1 MTTNK
6 QATNRTFTGDMTEDL
21 LPSLQQLFIE
31 VRQQTENICNKLE
44 IEDQAVQP
52 APFVSPPKWHLAHTS
67 WFFDCFIL
75 EPLGLAQ
82 TAESA
87 KYHYLF
93 NSYYKSQGAHWLQAE
108 RGHLSRPT
116 VNEVL
121 QYRQR
126 ITEAIVS
133 LFASNALSKEQL
145 AIIAT
150 GIQHEQQHQELLFM
164 DIKFILGQHPY
175 PVAYHPIEE
184 ADKPLLLPA
193 RALAW
198 LEWTENISL
207 FGARIDEFSYD
218 NERPRHRRWIS
229 GFQMAD
235 RLINNGEYL
244 EFMTDG
250 GYRRPE
256 LWLSDGWDW
265 VQQNQ
270 INHPLYWRKANHQ
283 WDEYHLSGLEPLNPN
298 LPVSHI
304 SLYEADA
311 FARWSGARLPTEFE
325 LEAYTSRDKQLFD
338 AKRAFWEPGELV
350 YPAPERACDEFD
362 NGLLWQWTSSAYS
375 PYPGF
380 KTTNTAL
387 GEYNGKFMAN
397 QYVLKGGCV
406 ATPKHHM
413 RASYRN
419 FYRPDDRWAFTG
431 IRLAR
436 DL

>member
-6 QATNRTFTGDMTEDL
+6 QATNRTFRGEMTEDL
-21 LPSLQQLFIE
+21 LSSLQQLFVE
-31 VRQQTENICNKLE
+31 VRQQTEQICAKLE
-44 IEDQAVQP
+44 IEDQVVQP
-52 APFVSPPKWHLAHTS
+52 AAFVSPPKWHLAHTS

-75 EPLGLAQ
+75 EPLNLAQ
-82 TAESA
+82 TS
-87 KYHYLF
+87 KSPQYHFLF
-93 NSYYKSQGAHWLQAE
+93 NSHYKSLGSHWLQSS
-108 RGHLSRPT
+108 RGQLSRPT
-116 VNEVL
+116 VQEIMS
-121 QYRQR
+121 YRHR
-126 ITEAIVS
+126 ITEAIVA
-133 LFASNALSKEQL
+133 LFESYSLSKQQL
-145 AIIAT
+145 EVLGV
-150 GIQHEQQHQELLFM
+150 GIQHEQQHQELLLM
-164 DIKFILGQHPY
+164 DIKFILGNQPW
-175 PVAYHPIEE
+175 PEAYQQAAD
-184 ADKPLLLPA
+184 ADKLLLPA
-193 RALAW
+193 RALGW
-198 LEWTENISL
+198 LESTENISL
-207 FGARIDEFSYD
+207 FGARLTGFSYD

-229 GFQMAD
+229 GFQLAD
-235 RLINNGEYL
+235 RLINNGEYMD
-244 EFMTDG
+244 FMTDG

-270 INHPLYWRKANHQ
+270 ICHPLYWRKQNHH

-304 SLYEADA
+304 SFYEADA
-311 FARWSGARLPTEFE
+311 YARWLGARLPTEFE
-325 LEAYTSRDKQLFD
+325 LEAYCSKDKALFE
-338 AKRAFWEPGELV
+338 KETAFWDPDETV
-350 YPAPERACDEFD
+350 YPSPERACDAFD
-362 NGLLWQWTSSAYS
+362 TGLLWQWTNSAYA

-397 QYVLKGGCV
+397 QYVLKGGSV

-419 FYRPDDRWAFTG
+419 FYRPSDRWAFTG

>member
-1 MTTNK
+1 MTNK
-6 QATNRTFTGDMTEDL
+6 KDATNRSFTGDTSEDL
-21 LPSLQQLFIE
+21 RHLLQQLFRE
-31 VRQQTENICNKLE
+31 VRQQTELICAKLE
-44 IEDQAVQP
+44 NEDQVVQP
-52 APFVSPPKWHLAHTS
+52 AAFVSPPKWHLAHTS

-75 EPLGLAQ
+75 EPLDVAQ
-82 TAESA
+82 TSDSA
-87 KYHYLF
+87 QYHHLF
-93 NSYYKSQGAHWLQAE
+93 NSYYKSQGAHWLQSK
-108 RGHLSRPT
+108 RGDLSRPT
-116 VNEVL
+116 VREIAH
-121 QYRQR
+121 YRQR
-126 ITEAIVS
+126 ITEAIIK
-133 LFASNALSKEQL
+133 LLETNALSRQQL
-145 AIIAT
+145 NIIAT
-150 GIQHEQQHQELLFM
+150 GIQHEQQHQELLLM
-164 DIKFILGQHPY
+164 DIKYILGNHPW
-175 PVAYHPIEE
+175 PAAYEKI
-184 ADKPLLLPA
+184 ADSDKFLLPA
-193 RALAW
+193 RALGW

-229 GFQMAD
+229 GFQLAD

-244 EFMTDG
+244 DFMTDG

-270 INHPLYWRKANHQ
+270 ISHPLYWRKKNQH
-283 WDEYHLSGLEPLNPN
+283 WDEYHLCGLKPLNTN

-311 FARWSGARLPTEFE
+311 YARWMGARLPTEFE
-325 LEAYTSRDKQLFD
+325 LEAYSSSDKGLF
-338 AKRAFWEPGELV
+338 KQEKAFWDPNESV
-350 YPAPERACDEFD
+350 YPAPDRACDEFD
-362 NGLLWQWTSSAYS
+362 SGLLWQWTSSAYS

-380 KTTNTAL
+380 KTTNTDL

-419 FYRPDDRWAFTG
+419 FYRPYDRWAFTG
-431 IRLAR
+431 IRLAK

>member
-1 MTTNK
+1 MTRRNEAIK
-6 QATNRTFTGDMTEDL
+6 GNSPGQIDEELNASL
-21 LPSLQQLFIE
+21 LHAFIE
-31 VRQQTENICNKLE
+31 ARHQTEYICARLE
-44 IEDQAVQP
+44 IEDQVIQP
-52 APFVSPPKWHLAHTS
+52 APYVSPPKWHLAHTS

-75 EPLGLAQ
+75 EPLNLAQ
-82 TAESA
+82 TADSSQ
-87 KYHYLF
+87 YHYLF
-93 NSYYKSQGAHWLQAE
+93 NSYYKSQGAHWLQSN
-108 RGHLSRPT
+108 RGQLSRPT
-116 VNEVL
+116 VKEIMR
-121 QYRQR
+121 YRQR
-126 ITEAIVS
+126 ITDAITVLLEAGS
-133 LFASNALSKEQL
+133 LSKQQL
-145 AIIAT
+145 DNIAI

-164 DIKFILGQHPY
+164 DIKFILGNHPW
-175 PVAYHPIEE
+175 PVAYERGVD
-184 ADKPLLLPA
+184 ADKNLLPA
-193 RALAW
+193 RALGW
-198 LEWTENISL
+198 FESTENIAL
-207 FGARIDEFSYD
+207 FGARINAFSYD

-229 GFQMAD
+229 GFQLAD
-235 RLINNGEYL
+235 RLINNGEYMD
-244 EFMTDG
+244 FMTDG

-270 INHPLYWRKANHQ
+270 ITHPLYWRKQNHH

-304 SLYEADA
+304 SFYEADA
-311 FARWSGARLPTEFE
+311 YARWLGARLPTEFE
-325 LEAYTSRDKQLFD
+325 LEAHSSRNRDLFETES
-338 AKRAFWEPGELV
+338 AFWDPDESI
-350 YPAPERACDEFD
+350 YPSPQRACDEFD
-362 NGLLWQWTSSAYS
+362 TGLLWQWTNSAYA
-375 PYPGF
+375 PYPGY

-431 IRLAR
+431 IRLAK